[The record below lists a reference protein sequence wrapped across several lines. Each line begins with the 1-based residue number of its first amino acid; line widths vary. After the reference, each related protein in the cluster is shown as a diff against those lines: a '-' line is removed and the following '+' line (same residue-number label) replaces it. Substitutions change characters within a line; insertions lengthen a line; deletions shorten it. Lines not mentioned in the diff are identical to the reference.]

1 MANPR
6 QRRKARSSSH
16 KAVSH
21 SRHAKK
27 NLKKMPT
34 IRGPKILQDAW
45 DKHKTVRQNY
55 AALGLVSNLNP
66 CASGGVEREIIDLG
80 DHDSGADDT
89 AAAGPSRLPGQP
101 IPKGHG
107 RIVRDEAGNVVGVEL
122 AEEDEDT
129 QNVADA
135 DDDEMRDPEIDPHVR
150 SNWVEDLGA
159 SAIEGCR
166 SGVKEDVVKA
176 LEHLSSTAAPQKRF
190 TSGGE
195 VSYLSRLVSKH
206 GDDVEAM
213 ARNRRLN
220 PEQKTAGELRRAIR
234 KAGGIDKLR

>member
-1 MANPR
+1 M
-6 QRRKARSSSH
+6 
-16 KAVSH
+16 
-21 SRHAKK
+21 
-27 NLKKMPT
+27 
-34 IRGPKILQDAW
+34 
-45 DKHKTVRQNY
+45 
-55 AALGLVSNLNP
+55 
-66 CASGGVEREIIDLG
+66 EREIIDLG

-159 SAIEGCR
+159 SAIEGRR
-166 SGVKEDVVKA
+166 SGVKEDVVKGEFA
-176 LEHLSSTAAPQKRF
+176 FCQKKFSSFCRCLR
-190 TSGGE
+190 GMLL
-195 VSYLSRLVSKH
+195 VYLSIPGSTIAKTPALPRMPRLYCVNAFLMLCTVADAVPSSSRASIFYSRTS
-206 GDDVEAM
+206 EALHVWWRGQLSL
-213 ARNRRLN
+213 A
-220 PEQKTAGELRRAIR
+220 AC
-234 KAGGIDKLR
+234 